1 MMTKNN
7 IISRGGWGYGIDE
20 KVILH
25 IYKLAKQFISS
36 RKKVL
41 DYE

>member
-7 IISRGGWGYGIDE
+7 IISHGEWYGRNE

-41 DYE
+41 SYE